1 MRYIPHT
8 EADVQA
14 MLGAIGARA
23 VDDLFAVIPEKLRLG
38 RALDLPPA
46 LAEPDLLRHL
56 EALAAKNAPARGVA
70 SFLGGGFYSHYVP
83 AVLDQLLLRSEFY
96 TAYTP
101 YQPEVAQGTLQAIF
115 EFQTLVCQLFGMEAA
130 NASLYDGGSALAEAV
145 LMAGRVT
152 RRTRFLVARSVN
164 PAYRR
169 IVATYTKHLGW
180 EAVEVPFGADGRI
193 DGAALAG
200 ALAGALGARTACVA
214 VQSPNYFGVVED
226 LAAVGQA
233 VAGSGALFVT
243 TVTEPLAYAI
253 LKPPG
258 GFGADIACGEGQSF
272 GLPVSFGGP
281 HVGLF
286 ATREKYVRQMP
297 GRLCGETTD
306 ARGARGYVLTLSTR
320 EQHIRREKA
329 TSNICTNQALC
340 ALANTI
346 YLTLLGRRGLRKLAQ
361 ANLDLA
367 EYARTALTGVPGVR
381 AAFAGPTFNEF
392 VIVTDRPAAAFL
404 AALPDD
410 LLGGID
416 VSADYP
422 ELPGAVLVTVTE
434 NNPKEEIDRY
444 ARLLAR

>member
-8 EADVQA
+8 EAVVRRMLDV
-14 MLGAIGARA
+14 IGART
-23 VDDLFAVIPEKLRLG
+23 VDELFAVIPEALRLK
-38 RALDLPPA
+38 RPLDLPPA

-56 EALAAKNAPARGVA
+56 EGLAAKNAHAGRA
-70 SFLGGGFYSHYVP
+70 TSFLGGGAYDHYVP
-83 AVLDQLLLRSEFY
+83 QAVDQLLLRSEFY

-152 RRTRFLVARSVN
+152 RRRKFLVARSVN
-164 PAYRR
+164 PQYRR

-180 EAVEVPFGADGRI
+180 EPVEAPCGADGRV
-193 DGAALAG
+193 DPAALAG
-200 ALAGALGARTACVA
+200 AIDDRTACVA

-226 LAAVGQA
+226 LSAMAKA

-243 TVTEPLAYAI
+243 TFTEPLAYG
-253 LKPPG
+253 LLSPPG
-258 GFGADIACGEGQSF
+258 AFGADIVCGEGQSL
-272 GLPVSFGGP
+272 GLPMSFGGP
-281 HVGLF
+281 HLGRF
-286 ATREKYVRQMP
+286 ATREKYIRQMP
-297 GRLCGETTD
+297 GRLCGQTVD
-306 ARGARGYVLTLSTR
+306 ARGARGFVLTLSTR

-340 ALANTI
+340 ALGSTI
-346 YLTLLGRRGLRKLAQ
+346 YLTLLGRQGLRRLAQ

-367 EYARTALTGVPGVR
+367 EYARRALCAVPGVR
-381 AAFAGPTFNEF
+381 AAFSAPTFNEF
-392 VIVTDRPAAAFL
+392 VIRSDRPSAEFL
-404 AALPDD
+404 AALPGDFF
-410 LLGGID
+410 GGID

-422 ELPGAVLVTVTE
+422 ELEDSLLLCVTDVHRRGD
-434 NNPKEEIDRY
+434 IDR
-444 ARLLAR
+444 LASEWRAAGAA